1 MLRRGPAQI
10 IDGHEV
16 RGNLEAVPMATL
28 RTVLREAFA
37 KFDAGGR
44 RSTVREEFPLAQG
57 PLVVVVY
64 PEAREKHPNGRRF
77 SPYAMVSVQPLPKKK

>member
-1 MLRRGPAQI
+1 MYQRNRGPVQT

-16 RGNLEAVPMATL
+16 RGNLEGVPMATL

-44 RSTVREEFPLAQG
+44 ISTVREEFPLAHG

-64 PEAREKHPNGRRF
+64 PQAREKHPNGRTF
-77 SPYAMVSVQPLPKKK
+77 APFAMVSATPKP